1 MWGLAPPQKTISE
14 SEQVKAKRM
23 PATALRFVALAATL
37 RNATDVARWL
47 RVAPGDMVRGRGGDG
62 RARVLVDASIAL
74 GAMTALPLRF
84 SLAPVTNPQHVFGE
98 EFRPVPLEKHVLA
111 YFDGKNEFLFSES
124 LFRRLPGVV
133 SRFSDGRPTL
143 IFCTSRKAAQVAA
156 QVMADAATRL
166 IPAAPTENP
175 ATAIRA
181 AGRAGSSRPALLED
195 PSIGRGPSPFVADDR
210 QRAQL
215 ESAAA
220 ASRSELLSTVLRHGV
235 AFHHGGLE
243 AADRS
248 EVESL
253 FKSRTLRVLATTT
266 TLALGVNLPA
276 HLVVVLSTSAY
287 RGAAEGYTDLDPSDV
302 IQMIGRAGR
311 PGLDSR
317 GVGVVMTAR
326 SKKDKYE
333 AALFGPTTIVESGLL
348 SSLGE
353 HINAEVACRSI
364 TCVSDAYRWAAS
376 TFLAVRAERDPR
388 RYEAELNDAAA
399 GWALPCAPAQPPELN
414 QGPEAPARRALKR
427 LCRQVLAKLVA
438 TGVTRALPQSAAARG
453 VAAASAA
460 GQASEPPRPSPA
472 GLAAAAAGGEPR
484 TEIEAPGGARLDSA
498 IAAEEWQSL
507 AKAVAGG
514 ENLLL
519 QPRSVSRGIAHAY
532 LSVASALRLLVV
544 PYSASFRLILERV
557 VACVEVLD
565 GMPIRRDDKKRLN
578 ELNALR
584 AGCVRYRTPGKV
596 QTAQAKAL
604 VLLQAAMARAAF
616 GDARLE
622 QDARMLAARAERL
635 LVAVSNI
642 AASEDVRSPLA
653 VNCRILGRSLAARSW
668 GMPPPESRGGSSGG
682 GEAPTSQ
689 IHQLS
694 AVLRCGVTDAMA
706 AAWVSNGVITLEN
719 FCSASLDALA
729 SMAARSRGSR
739 AAAASAQAVL
749 RGVLQLTVRA
759 SKAGPDA
766 VDLDLEPAVGG
777 ATPVG
782 GSDPAS
788 GDGATPAPA
797 AARSH
802 DLSEY
807 ELFVCRNAP
816 GGLVERKPVRALA
829 VRQSIRVR
837 LRQPQQPTM
846 VQLADAAGAAGV
858 VAEAPGNADLVFVH
872 LLHRRLVG
880 LDWYSQLDMRT
891 GRSRS
896 GPFAQACGAAA
907 PTAGAS
913 RQAASA
919 AGPAKRGRSSAPGA
933 SQRPADG
940 GADAPTSPHRQ
951 LRLTELLGAIDE
963 LPLDEARCKRRR
975 RDPYA
980 ELAAARP
987 GDASTAHGRV
997 GEEPHTGSR
1006 GPRGALHPAS
1016 ESPRRVPPAEA
1027 LRKFAWQGGVA
1038 GRASGQH
1045 GSSPARQ
1052 GARLPATDATPAQ
1065 TPERQLAGEPR
1076 AVSPSLASSVGQRSI
1091 TSLVGTRGAHRAMEA
1106 FARLSGGFSSRIRRS
1121 AVQVTPSRPPLLT
1134 PDRSAYRPRAEP
1146 AGASRPAQAARGLP
1160 VQLSLPR
1167 PGARLPAVAPAGVA
1181 SMAAPRPL
1189 GALDAALARSRCL
1202 HDAADAFF

>member
-1 MWGLAPPQKTISE
+1 MFLGLWPWQRLNAVQSAVFESAFLSRRNLLVVAPTGTGKTVVAELAIVGAMQQRLTALSPALAAQMQQTHCPGAAPRAGMPDVSSMLPGKVLYLAPMAALCQEKAHDWRARFGPLGIRVEALAGDGLSPGGLGGGDAATSSLMAADVICSTPEKWDALSRRWRDNVGLTGGVSLVILDEVHHVGTSRGAALEAIVARMKTISE

-47 RVAPGDMVRGRGGDG
+47 RVAPGDM
-62 RARVLVDASIAL
+62 
-74 GAMTALPLRF
+74 
-84 SLAPVTNPQHVFGE
+84 HVFGE

-364 TCVSDAYRWAAS
+364 ACVSDAYRWAAS

-453 VAAASAA
+453 VTAASAA

-484 TEIEAPGGARLDSA
+484 TEIEAPGGARLDSE
-498 IAAEEWQSL
+498 IAAVEWRSL

-514 ENLLL
+514 EDLLL

-596 QTAQAKAL
+596 QTPQAKAL

-668 GMPPPESRGGSSGG
+668 GMPPPESRGASSGG

-880 LDWYSQLDMRT
+880 LDCSD
-891 GRSRS
+891 
-896 GPFAQACGAAA
+896 
-907 PTAGAS
+907 
-913 RQAASA
+913 
-919 AGPAKRGRSSAPGA
+919 
-933 SQRPADG
+933 
-940 GADAPTSPHRQ
+940 
-951 LRLTELLGAIDE
+951 
-963 LPLDEARCKRRR
+963 
-975 RDPYA
+975 
-980 ELAAARP
+980 
-987 GDASTAHGRV
+987 
-997 GEEPHTGSR
+997 
-1006 GPRGALHPAS
+1006 
-1016 ESPRRVPPAEA
+1016 
-1027 LRKFAWQGGVA
+1027 
-1038 GRASGQH
+1038 
-1045 GSSPARQ
+1045 
-1052 GARLPATDATPAQ
+1052 
-1065 TPERQLAGEPR
+1065 
-1076 AVSPSLASSVGQRSI
+1076 
-1091 TSLVGTRGAHRAMEA
+1091 
-1106 FARLSGGFSSRIRRS
+1106 
-1121 AVQVTPSRPPLLT
+1121 
-1134 PDRSAYRPRAEP
+1134 
-1146 AGASRPAQAARGLP
+1146 
-1160 VQLSLPR
+1160 
-1167 PGARLPAVAPAGVA
+1167 
-1181 SMAAPRPL
+1181 
-1189 GALDAALARSRCL
+1189 
-1202 HDAADAFF
+1202 